1 MSNIMDK
8 IIIDAPSKKLEDAM
22 RNKIERYIKEQ
33 KEFLDEVDKE
43 TEKEIED
50 MQSRSVMD
58 DYRDVGMSPSDFISE
73 G

>member
-22 RNKIERYIKEQ
+22 RNKVERYIKEQ

-43 TEKEIED
+43 TEKEIK
-50 MQSRSVMD
+50 SVMD
-58 DYRDVGMSPSDFISE
+58 DYRDVGMSPSDFFSNE
-73 G
+73 EK

>member
-43 TEKEIED
+43 TEKEIK
-50 MQSRSVMD
+50 SVMD
-58 DYRDVGMSPSDFISE
+58 DYRDVGMSPSDFFSNE
-73 G
+73 EK

>member
-8 IIIDAPSKKLEDAM
+8 IVIDAPSKKLEDAM

-43 TEKEIED
+43 TEKEIK
-50 MQSRSVMD
+50 SVMD
-58 DYRDVGMSPSDFISE
+58 DYRDVGMSPSDFFSNE
-73 G
+73 EK

>member
-1 MSNIMDK
+1 MDK

-22 RNKIERYIKEQ
+22 RNKIERYVKEQ

-50 MQSRSVMD
+50 IQSRSVMD

-73 G
+73 A